1 MKVLLSILIM
11 AIAVAVADYIIP
23 GVALNTF
30 VTAIVVGIVMGLIN
44 SLIRPVLLVLTLPI
58 NVVTFGLFTLVINAL
73 MVMLAGWIVP
83 GFEVAGF
90 WSALLF
96 SLVISLLKM
105 MFSSIE
111 NPRPHYAR

>member
-1 MKVLLSILIM
+1 MRVLISILVT

-23 GVALNTF
+23 GVSLNTF
-30 VTAIVVGIVMGLIN
+30 VTAIVVGIVIGLIN
-44 SLIRPVLLVLTLPI
+44 SLVRPILLVLTLPI
-58 NVVTFGLFTLVINAL
+58 NIVTFGLFTLVINAF

-105 MFSSIE
+105 MFNRIE

>member
-1 MKVLLSILIM
+1 
-11 AIAVAVADYIIP
+11 
-23 GVALNTF
+23 
-30 VTAIVVGIVMGLIN
+30 VGIVMGLIN
-44 SLIRPVLLVLTLPI
+44 SLVRPILLVLTLPI
-58 NVVTFGLFTLVINAL
+58 NIVTFGLFTLVINAF

-105 MFSSIE
+105 MFNSIE